1 MKLMDY
7 LLLIIFR
14 VKFTMDP
21 FIQRFQPELYEKW
34 MRNLD
39 IAPHPE
45 DPPELIERVLARAKG
60 QEISERN
67 FSVLN
72 FPNKRNKKISIIS
85 AQASKKQ
92 RNKQK

>member
-7 LLLIIFR
+7 LLMIIFR

-21 FIQRFQPELYEKW
+21 FIQRFQPELFEKW

-45 DPPELIERVLARAKG
+45 DPPEIIEKVLDRAKG
-60 QEISERN
+60 
-67 FSVLN
+67 
-72 FPNKRNKKISIIS
+72 
-85 AQASKKQ
+85 
-92 RNKQK
+92 